1 MHTDKY
7 GRTWRFKPGHDADSM
22 VQVPWD
28 VMAQFMAADR
38 ILTNGVGAE
47 IWMNTEFAKARP
59 DCYILKSGEH
69 LYTGARYSDEPGDY
83 HSSCTHNKA
92 VLDAVVWYLWKR
104 TTPVSGN
111 GLAILD
117 LIGRPEAPVQCW

>member
-38 ILTNGVGAE
+38 ILTQGVGAE

-59 DCYILKSGEH
+59 DCYILKLGEH
-69 LYTGARYSDEPGDY
+69 IEHRLVVDARR
-83 HSSCTHNKA
+83 
-92 VLDAVVWYLWKR
+92 AVVARLVAQW
-104 TTPVSGN
+104 SGTC
-111 GLAILD
+111 G
-117 LIGRPEAPVQCW
+117 GVPRQ